1 MPPSL
6 REASPR
12 AGVASTETTSS
23 KRGGDLPNLFTP
35 IVDRVIHRARAMPK
49 VAVALHDW
57 AAAPS
62 SDEKRYLTFSKDDRI
77 EIIEEREAGGWWA
90 GSLHGKVGWFPSSF
104 CRVEDLA
111 ATPAPPPA
119 PPQAS
124 RNPLSDLATL
134 FTSAPAAAPALADQS
149 SSVRKTPS
157 KPPPPVGSAR
167 TPGGLMSPPPAA
179 ASAAGTSLMSPAMH
193 NPYTQSAPA
202 SGGVSGMPAM
212 YNNFELPLTSAAKAA
227 ATAGRYA
234 EAAEG
239 DLLGTFGGG
248 GGAAAGIGVS
258 GTTDVDRRL
267 QQWPMP
273 APAPA
278 ASASGANARIRPIW
292 QSLAFIDLFADCA
305 GGARAALS
313 PGSEAPAG
321 LASMRSSMI
330 LVIQLLQGVRQ
341 AGGGASLVEL
351 EAAENAFRLGIE
363 LIGYQRPSGEHAALL
378 TFLEQ
383 LVPMVASIPVGGTRP
398 PLPPRCRR
406 AYPRLP
412 APRRA

>member
-1 MPPSL
+1 
-6 REASPR
+6 
-12 AGVASTETTSS
+12 
-23 KRGGDLPNLFTP
+23 
-35 IVDRVIHRARAMPK
+35 MPK

-77 EIIEEREAGGWWA
+77 EVIEEREAGGWWA

-104 CRVEDLA
+104 CRVEDSA

-119 PPQAS
+119 APQAS

-167 TPGGLMSPPPAA
+167 TPGSLMSPPAA
-179 ASAAGTSLMSPAMH
+179 AAGAAGASLISPALH
-193 NPYTQSAPA
+193 NPYTHSAPA

-258 GTTDVDRRL
+258 GATDVDRRL

-278 ASASGANARIRPIW
+278 ASASGAGARTRPIW

-321 LASMRSSMI
+321 LAAMRSSMI